1 MKVDGEWLTAAPT
14 QAVLGMLE
22 SGGHVAYAVGGC
34 VRNALMG
41 VAVADVDIATDA
53 SPQRVVALAQAA
65 GLKPVP
71 TGIDH
76 GTVTVVADGIGHEV
90 TTFRTDVETNGRHAV
105 VRFSSCMAEDAQ
117 RRDFTMNALYADA
130 RGQVF
135 DPVGGLPDLQARRV
149 RFIGDA
155 SARIAEDYLRILR
168 FFRFCAW
175 YADPAQ
181 GMDPVALA
189 GIADGLDG
197 LESLSAERVGQEL
210 LKLLAAPDPAPAVA
224 TMSQL
229 GVLARVLPGAVP
241 DALAPLV
248 HLEAGLTP
256 DPLRRLAVLGA
267 DGEGLRLSKHQKK
280 RLTLYREASGS
291 LAEIAWRHGETIA
304 RDIALIR
311 AASLGQTLDP
321 ETEVAIAKGVA
332 AVFPVKPRDLMPG
345 LQGAAL
351 GAALKD
357 METRW
362 IASGFALTKDELI
375 G

>member
-76 GTVTVVADGIGHEV
+76 GTVTVVVDGIGHEV

-224 TMSQL
+224 TMAQL
-229 GVLARVLPGAVP
+229 GVLARVLPGAMP

-256 DPLRRLAVLGA
+256 DSLRRLAVLGSN
-267 DGEGLRLSKHQKK
+267 GEGLRLSKHQKK
-280 RLTLYREASGS
+280 RLMLYREASGS

-321 ETEVAIAKGVA
+321 ETEVAIAKGAA

-375 G
+375 R